1 MLIDLVL
8 AGGLLWGQ
16 SWARGLAVARMVLGL
31 LGVGAASIEFGVYSL
46 LLVQAAMSVSVLLLV
61 IGPGTRSSIA
71 LALGLFVVP
80 FTIGG
85 ALLIDAS

>member
-1 MLIDLVL
+1 
-8 AGGLLWGQ
+8 
-16 SWARGLAVARMVLGL
+16 
-31 LGVGAASIEFGVYSL
+31 
-46 LLVQAAMSVSVLLLV
+46 MSVSVLLLV

-71 LALGLFVVP
+71 LGLFVVP